1 MLKDSLVARDK
12 EVKLFQIKLKE
23 FEQGDKA
30 LTLNDR
36 QFLELETL
44 LAKNQLQNVFS
55 RMAALDENIVATP
68 KLS

>member
-23 FEQGDKA
+23 FEKGDKA

-44 LAKNQLQNVFS
+44 LAKN
-55 RMAALDENIVATP
+55 
-68 KLS
+68 

>member
-1 MLKDSLVARDK
+1 MLKESLIARDK

-23 FEQGDKA
+23 FEKGDKA

-55 RMAALDENIVATP
+55 RIAALDESIVTNSP
-68 KLS
+68 